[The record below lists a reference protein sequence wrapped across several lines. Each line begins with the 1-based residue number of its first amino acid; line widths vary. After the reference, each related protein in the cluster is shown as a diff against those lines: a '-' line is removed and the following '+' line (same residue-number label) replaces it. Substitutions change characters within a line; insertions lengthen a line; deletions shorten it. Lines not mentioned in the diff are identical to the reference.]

1 MNDAEI
7 VIQDQTPVIIGVGQS
22 SERIG
27 EAAYRQM
34 SPMDLAA
41 EALRVAISDS
51 GAGPKDLAKA
61 IDTVAA
67 IRQFEIST
75 PGAKAPFGKSNNP
88 PRSISRRVGADP
100 DRAILEVVGGQGPQD
115 LVGELAAEIAAG
127 RSQCAAIV
135 GAEAISTMLDL
146 GKRGVA
152 ADWSEH
158 CEGTLEDRGYGM
170 SGLIDATLIAN
181 GMGRPIPG
189 YALFENARRAALGL
203 SPEDYRAA
211 IGELLAPFT
220 ETAAENPHAAIQE
233 RMTAAQLARV
243 DERNRLVAEPYT
255 RFAIARDQVN
265 QGAAIILTSAGMA
278 RELQV
283 PRERWIFVHAS
294 VSAKEAS
301 VLQRAHLSHSPA
313 ATGAVREALA
323 VAGRSIDEIGFMDL
337 YSCFPIAVF
346 NIMDSFGLKASDPR
360 RLTLTGGLPF
370 FGGAGN
376 NYSAHAIAE
385 AVQRLRVNRDA
396 FALVGANGGIMSK
409 YACGIYSA
417 RPANWSADRVARLPE
432 VQPSVAIA
440 EIADGPGTVE
450 SYTYMPAQNGRM
462 YGIVVRLAD
471 GRRAVAMED
480 GAKAAE
486 LAAKGDPIGRD
497 VLLSSGEGG
506 RNHFTFS

>member
-1 MNDAEI
+1 
-7 VIQDQTPVIIGVGQS
+7 
-22 SERIG
+22 
-27 EAAYRQM
+27 
-34 SPMDLAA
+34 
-41 EALRVAISDS
+41 
-51 GAGPKDLAKA
+51 
-61 IDTVAA
+61 
-67 IRQFEIST
+67 
-75 PGAKAPFGKSNNP
+75 
-88 PRSISRRVGADP
+88 
-100 DRAILEVVGGQGPQD
+100 
-115 LVGELAAEIAAG
+115 
-127 RSQCAAIV
+127 
-135 GAEAISTMLDL
+135 
-146 GKRGVA
+146 
-152 ADWSEH
+152 
-158 CEGTLEDRGYGM
+158 M
-170 SGLIDATLIAN
+170 SGLIDATLTAN

-220 ETAAENPHAAIQE
+220 EIAAENPHAAMQE

-265 QGAAIILTSAGMA
+265 QSAAIILTSAGLA

-283 PRERWIFVHAS
+283 PRERWIFIHAS

-301 VLQRAHLSHSPA
+301 VLQRAHLSRSPA

-323 VAGRSIDEIGFMDL
+323 VAERSIDEIGFMDL

-346 NIMDSFGLKASDPR
+346 NIMDAFGLEASDPR